1 MSLTILQKSD
11 LSRPRKNPRIALVLA
26 GGAISGGTFKLGG
39 LIALN
44 RFIRN
49 RKVSEFDIYVC
60 LSAGA
65 FIGCFLAGG
74 VPPDE
79 MLRALN
85 GTSTRFDQF
94 KFYDFY
100 WPAFGEWALR
110 AGRLG
115 RDAVRIWPRVLKAA
129 ASHVSA
135 NREELGRRIGDLARN
150 PGYGTLEK
158 VIGPFVSDLL
168 DATPLP
174 HAGRYIPSGVFDN
187 SRIERYVR
195 ENLTR
200 NHIPNDFR
208 MMHRERGSSLYIV
221 STNLNTAKG
230 VVFGHD
236 ADPTATISQA
246 VQASTAIPGF
256 YVPPRIHGE
265 EYLDAMVRKT
275 ANASLAVAKGADLV
289 IIYNPFRPFMNRN
302 RYQLVPTASGLSEL
316 GLGTVLNQTIRT
328 MVHTRLNA
336 GLKTLEMDPGFKGDV
351 ILIEPTESDAQ
362 FFSINPLAFWN
373 RNEAA
378 RNGFHSVRQDLERSC
393 GEVSR
398 ILEAYGLQCDLDA
411 IGESLEDEFQPA
423 APASP
428 RTTVAAARAASGAG
442 RPASATAEARSSSR
456 LRLVR

>member
-11 LSRPRKNPRIALVLA
+11 LSKPRRKNPRIALVLA

-49 RKVSEFDIYVC
+49 RKVTEFDIYVT

-65 FIGCFLAGG
+65 FIGSFLAGG

-79 MLRALN
+79 LLRALN
-85 GTSTRFDQF
+85 GTSTRFSQF

-100 WPAFGEWALR
+100 WPAFDEFARR
-110 AGRLG
+110 ASRLG
-115 RDAVRIWPRVLKAA
+115 RDAVKIWPRVAKAA
-129 ASHVSA
+129 VVHVSA
-135 NREELGRRIGDLARN
+135 NREDLGRRIGEAIRH

-168 DATPLP
+168 NSTPLP
-174 HAGRYIPSGVFDN
+174 HVGRYIPSGVFDN

-195 ENLTR
+195 ENLLK

-208 MMHRERGSSLYIV
+208 MLHRERGNALYVV

-256 YVPPRIHGE
+256 YTPPRIHGE
-265 EYLDAMVRKT
+265 EYMDAMVRKT
-275 ANASLAVAKGADLV
+275 ANTSLAVHKGADL
-289 IIYNPFRPFMNRN
+289 IIVYNPFRPFMNRN
-302 RYQLVPTASGLSEL
+302 RYQLVPTAAGLSEL
-316 GLGTVLNQTIRT
+316 GMGTVLNQAVRT
-328 MVHTRLNA
+328 MVHTRLYA
-336 GLKTLEMDPGFKGDV
+336 GLKKLRLDPSFKGDV

-362 FFSINPLAFWN
+362 FFALNPLSFWN

-378 RNGFHSVRQDLERSC
+378 TNGFNSVRQDLERNY
-393 GEVSR
+393 GEVAR
-398 ILEAYGLQCDLDA
+398 ILEAYGLECDLDA
-411 IGESLEDEFQPA
+411 IGDSLVDDLASAASPAPA
-423 APASP
+423 AD
-428 RTTVAAARAASGAG
+428 RAAATAGGPAEPRA
-442 RPASATAEARSSSR
+442 PAPR
-456 LRLVR
+456 LRIVR

>member
-11 LSRPRKNPRIALVLA
+11 LSKPRKNPKIALVLA

-49 RKVSEFDIYVC
+49 RKVTEFDIYVC

-79 MLRALN
+79 MLKALN
-85 GTSTRFDQF
+85 GTSTRFNQF

-100 WPAFGEWALR
+100 WPAFGEFADR

-115 RDAVRIWPRVLKAA
+115 KDAVRVWPRVIKAA
-129 ASHVSA
+129 ISHVSA
-135 NREELGRRIGDLARN
+135 NREVIGKRIAEALLH
-150 PGYGTLEK
+150 PSYGSAEK
-158 VIGPFVSDLL
+158 VIGPFVSELL
-168 DATPLP
+168 NATPLP
-174 HAGRYIPSGVFDN
+174 HAGTYVPSGIFDN

-195 ENLTR
+195 ENLALSG
-200 NHIPNDFR
+200 IPNDFR
-208 MMHRERGSSLYIV
+208 MLHRERNSALYIV
-221 STNLNTAKG
+221 ATNLNTAKG
-230 VVFGHD
+230 VVFGYD
-236 ADPTATISQA
+236 ADPTASISQA

-265 EYLDAMVRKT
+265 DYLDAMVRKT
-275 ANASLAVAKGADLV
+275 ANASMAVNRGADLI

-302 RYQLVPTASGLSEL
+302 RYQLVPTASSLSDL
-316 GLGTVLNQTIRT
+316 GLGTVLNQTVRT
-328 MVHTRLNA
+328 MVHTRLTA
-336 GLKTLEMDPGFKGDV
+336 GLKKLRLDPSFKGDV
-351 ILIEPTESDAQ
+351 ILIEPTETDAQ

-378 RNGFHSVRQDLERSC
+378 TNGFNSVRQDLERNF

-398 ILEAYGLQCDLDA
+398 ILEAYGLDCDLDA
-411 IGESLEDEFQPA
+411 IGNSLDDEQPG
-423 APASP
+423 S
-428 RTTVAAARAASGAG
+428 TAAARP
-442 RPASATAEARSSSR
+442 RPAATTPKEAGAPSR
-456 LRLVR
+456 LRIIR

>member
-11 LSRPRKNPRIALVLA
+11 LSKPRKNPRIALVLA

-49 RKVSEFDIYVC
+49 RKVTEFDIYVC

-79 MLRALN
+79 MLKALN
-85 GTSTRFDQF
+85 GTSTKFNQF

-100 WPAFGEWALR
+100 WPAVGEWARR
-110 AGRLG
+110 AARLG
-115 RDAVRIWPRVLKAA
+115 KDAVRIWPRVAKAA

-135 NREELGRRIGDLARN
+135 NREDLGRRIGEAIRH

-158 VIGPFVSDLL
+158 VIGPFVTDLL
-168 DATPLP
+168 NATPLP
-174 HAGRYIPSGVFDN
+174 HVGRYIPSGLFDN
-187 SRIERYVR
+187 ARIERYVR
-195 ENLTR
+195 ENLVR
-200 NHIPNDFR
+200 SHIPNDFR
-208 MMHRERGSSLYIV
+208 MLNRERGNSLYIV
-221 STNLNTAKG
+221 ATNLNTAKG

-256 YVPPRIHGE
+256 YIPAKVHGE

-275 ANASLAVAKGADLV
+275 ANTSLAVHKGADLI

-302 RYQLVPTASGLSEL
+302 RYQLVPTASSLSEL
-316 GLGTVLNQTIRT
+316 GLGTILNQTIRT
-328 MVHTRLNA
+328 MVHTRLYA
-336 GLKTLEMDPGFKGDV
+336 GLKKLRLDPSFKGDV

-362 FFSINPLAFWN
+362 FFTINPLAFWN

-378 RNGFHSVRQDLERSC
+378 RNGFNSVRQDLERNY

-411 IGESLEDEFQPA
+411 IGESLDDVLATPTDAPARNAAAAVAGGTA
-423 APASP
+423 APAGSASTHVASP
-428 RTTVAAARAASGAG
+428 R
-442 RPASATAEARSSSR
+442 
-456 LRLVR
+456 LRIVQ